1 MVFGIQELV
10 SVNVIPPP
18 LPNTPVGTDTQRHTS
33 AQSLEGQALPRGV
46 MSTGEK
52 AAYGRSH
59 LTRKPGRNGY

>member
-10 SVNVIPPP
+10 SVNAIPPP
-18 LPNTPVGTDTQRHTS
+18 LPSTPVGTDRHTS
-33 AQSLEGQALPRGV
+33 AQSLEGQAKLRGV

-59 LTRKPGRNGY
+59 LARKPGSNDR